1 MNILFIGDIVG
12 RPGRQTVKT
21 LLPQLKKEFCLD
33 FVIANIENAAGGS
46 GITPGVLNELLDYG
60 IDAVTSGDHMFKK
73 RDVLTIIDQ
82 EPRLL
87 RPANFPLSAPGR
99 GSGVF
104 KTKKGQVITV
114 INILGRVFM
123 EPRECPFRVVKE
135 EIDAHK
141 SGIIIVDFHAEATS
155 EKVAMGWFLDGLVS
169 AVVGTHTH
177 IQTAD
182 EKILPQGTAYITD
195 VGMTGAQHS
204 VIGRKVEDVLARFI
218 TQIDRRFEVAE
229 QDPQLQGVVLDIDEH
244 TGKAKSIVRLNRR
257 PNDKA

>member
-1 MNILFIGDIVG
+1 MV
-12 RPGRQTVKT
+12 
-21 LLPQLKKEFCLD
+21 
-33 FVIANIENAAGGS
+33 
-46 GITPGVLNELLDYG
+46 
-60 IDAVTSGDHMFKK
+60 
-73 RDVLTIIDQ
+73 
-82 EPRLL
+82 
-87 RPANFPLSAPGR
+87 
-99 GSGVF
+99 
-104 KTKKGQVITV
+104 
-114 INILGRVFM
+114 
-123 EPRECPFRVVKE
+123 
-135 EIDAHK
+135 
-141 SGIIIVDFHAEATS
+141 
-155 EKVAMGWFLDGLVS
+155 LDGLVS